1 MPVATSTRR
10 ASIGAGATHPADR
23 AGRDRRRKDSRR
35 SRDYR
40 SLARKTPRDERT
52 DGEAG
57 GRRGHALHPF
67 EGTTMK
73 ISFRQFA
80 LASTLL
86 ATAAFP
92 LLSHAQDV
100 RREDRVT
107 HYLESEIIDA
117 NKDGMVS
124 KKEFMDAMSKSWD
137 MHMGEAKKMAP
148 DAKAPKDKMTLQQ
161 YLEFSKMFGLNIGS

>member
-1 MPVATSTRR
+1 
-10 ASIGAGATHPADR
+10 
-23 AGRDRRRKDSRR
+23 
-35 SRDYR
+35 
-40 SLARKTPRDERT
+40 
-52 DGEAG
+52 
-57 GRRGHALHPF
+57 
-67 EGTTMK
+67 MK

-100 RREDRVT
+100 HHEDRVT

-124 KKEFMDAMSKSWD
+124 KKEFMDAMSKS
-137 MHMGEAKKMAP
+137 
-148 DAKAPKDKMTLQQ
+148 
-161 YLEFSKMFGLNIGS
+161 